1 MKRLIF
7 PLFIFIFTFA
17 AHAQWDAKEVA
28 EKITELNTFHILGA
42 DEQVNSNIASLNQ
55 IGDEN
60 TIETV
65 QQNTGVASNQILSV
79 QLQDGNY
86 GSIEQEGE
94 GHQSVLFQDGLG
106 NIANLQSNGS
116 DTYTFVWQ
124 KGDNNEVKSELTNDN
139 LYSRT
144 AMLIQLGNQNKIE
157 LPAEVQAQ
165 EVKVVQFGNGH
176 EAVVKDNTFDSPI
189 EVTQTAGFGGEG
201 MQVEINTSYFSFP
214 MRN

>member
-1 MKRLIF
+1 MKKLIF
-7 PLFIFIFTFA
+7 LLFIFISAIA

-28 EKITELNTFHILGA
+28 EKITELSTFQILGA

-55 IGDEN
+55 IGDKN
-60 TIETV
+60 TIETL

-86 GSIEQEGE
+86 GRIQQTGE
-94 GHQSVLFQDGLG
+94 RHQSVLFQDGLG
-106 NIANLQSNGS
+106 NIANLKSDGS
-116 DTYTFVWQ
+116 DTYTFVLQ
-124 KGDNNEVKSELTNDN
+124 KGDNNDVKSVVSNYN

-144 AMLIQLGNQNKIE
+144 AMLIQLGNNNKIE
-157 LPAEVQAQ
+157 LPAEVQFK
-165 EVKVVQFGNGH
+165 EVNVFQYGNGH
-176 EAVVKDNTFDSPI
+176 DAVVKDNAINSTVEI
-189 EVTQTAGFGGEG
+189 TQTAGFGGEG